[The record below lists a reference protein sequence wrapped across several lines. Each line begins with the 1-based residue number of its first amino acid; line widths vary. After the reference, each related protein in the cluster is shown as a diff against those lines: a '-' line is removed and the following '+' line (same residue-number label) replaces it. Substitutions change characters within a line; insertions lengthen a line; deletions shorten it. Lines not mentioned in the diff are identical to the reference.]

1 MPSRVSPSLRR
12 RRRSDLLR
20 QASTADTA
28 TEVFAAAAAALH
40 DLVPHA
46 AATWLSTD
54 PVTGL
59 PTAPSLL
66 DGFSAPVEVC
76 TEHWHRE
83 FAEPDFNRFPVLSRA
98 ERPAA
103 ALRETTGDPS
113 LSTRYRWFMQPMGYA
128 DELRAVLRVGGVP
141 WGIVTLWRH
150 EGEPAFSAAEA
161 DVLAGLSTPLGDSLR
176 QLSLTGEADDSRG
189 GFTRASGPMTG
200 VGMLMFDE
208 RCRLVSANEHA
219 AAWLDELPPH
229 ELVPTQFGLQLPLW
243 LVVTAARARESLAH
257 GGDGVAR
264 ARVRSRRGRWV
275 VGQASTTYDADGTP
289 AGTAVTLEA
298 ANPAQVAPILVE
310 AYGLTARERD
320 ITRLVARGAGTSEIA
335 TELYLS
341 PHTVRDHVKA
351 ILTKVGVS
359 SRGELVARL
368 YRTDY
373 EPRHFSSF
381 AQLE

>member
-1 MPSRVSPSLRR
+1 
-12 RRRSDLLR
+12 LR
-20 QASTADTA
+20 QASAADTA
-28 TEVFAAAAAALH
+28 TGVFTAAAEAMH

-66 DGFSAPVEVC
+66 DGFSAPADVC

-83 FAEPDFNRFPVLSRA
+83 FAEPDFNRFPALTRA
-98 ERPAA
+98 RQPAA

-113 LSTRYRWFMQPMGYA
+113 LSTRFRWFMKPMGYA
-128 DELRAVLRVGGVP
+128 DELRAVLRVGDVP
-141 WGIVTLWRH
+141 WGIVTMWRH
-150 EGEPAFSAAEA
+150 EGEGAFSAADAE
-161 DVLAGLSTPLGDSLR
+161 VLAGLATPLGDRLR
-176 QLSLTGEADDSRG
+176 RLVLTDEVDHGDAIAAGSI
-189 GFTRASGPMTG
+189 TG
-200 VGMLMFDE
+200 VGMLMFDD

-219 AAWLDELPPH
+219 EAWLDELPTQ
-229 ELVPTQFGLQLPLW
+229 ELVPTQYGLQLPLW

-257 GGDGVAR
+257 GGDGIAR
-264 ARVRSRRGRWV
+264 SRVRSRRGRWV

-289 AGTAVTLEA
+289 AGTAVTLDA
-298 ANPAQVAPILVE
+298 ASPALIAPVLVE
-310 AYGLTARERD
+310 AYGLTDRERD
-320 ITRLVARGAGTSEIA
+320 ITRLIARGDGTAEIA
-335 TELYLS
+335 ADLYLS

-373 EPRHFSSF
+373 EPAHFAGFSTL
-381 AQLE
+381 A